1 MEIKVNDYVRTDR
14 GNISKIKFITHVV
27 FFKNEIKSATI
38 CLENGETIRM
48 YYGDIIKSS
57 PRIIDLIEVGD
68 YVNGEYVT
76 YINKK
81 DNYVDVGYD
90 DAILRAK
97 DIKSVLTKEMFEQM
111 EYKLEKE

>member
-1 MEIKVNDYVRTDR
+1 MVLK
-14 GNISKIKFITHVV
+14 
-27 FFKNEIKSATI
+27 KNF
-38 CLENGETIRM
+38 
-48 YYGDIIKSS
+48 
-57 PRIIDLIEVGD
+57 
-68 YVNGEYVT
+68 

-111 EYKLEKE
+111 EYKING

>member
-1 MEIKVNDYVRTDR
+1 MGIKVNDYVRTNKGTIDKITDE
-14 GNISKIKFITHVV
+14 NIMAYQMALMGF
-27 FFKNEIKSATI
+27 
-38 CLENGETIRM
+38 GEKP
-48 YYGDIIKSS
+48 IKSS

-76 YINKK
+76 NINKK

-97 DIKSVLTKEMFEQM
+97 DIKSVLTKEQFEQM
-111 EYKLEKE
+111 EYKIN